1 MSAENKE
8 MPAPPEKPSEKGTG
22 KQVAYM
28 FSFLIGLATGSA
40 LVLNGPKV
48 RRSLAKAV
56 LTGGSAAVTAGKHV
70 QRVSARV
77 VEDFQDAFAEAQ
89 ADAAQK
95 EMERQGVAGLHD
107 ELRNLRA
114 DLSSL
119 RPQSGPGPV
128 Q

>member
-8 MPAPPEKPSEKGTG
+8 NSAPSEKPKGQGAG

-56 LTGGSAAVTAGKHV
+56 LTGGSAAATAGKHV

-77 VEDFQDAFAEAQ
+77 LEDFQDAFAEAH

-95 EMERQGVAGLHD
+95 EMERQNVAGLHD

-119 RPQSGPGPV
+119 RPQGGQGPV

>member
-8 MPAPPEKPSEKGTG
+8 SPAPPEKPKSEGAG

-56 LTGGSAAVTAGKHV
+56 LTGGNAAVTAGKHV
-70 QRVSARV
+70 QRVSTRV
-77 VEDFQDAFAEAQ
+77 VEDFQDAFAEAH

-95 EMERQGVAGLHD
+95 ELERQSVAGLQD

-114 DLSSL
+114 DISSL
-119 RPQSGPGPV
+119 RPKSGPGTV

>member
-1 MSAENKE
+1 MSAENKTE
-8 MPAPPEKPSEKGTG
+8 AAQPEKAKGQGTG

-28 FSFLIGLATGSA
+28 FSFLVGLATGSA
-40 LVLNGPKV
+40 LLLNGPKV

-56 LTGGSAAVTAGKHV
+56 LTGGNAAATAGKHM
-70 QRVSARV
+70 QRVSTRV
-77 VEDFQDAFAEAQ
+77 LEDFQDAFAEAQ

-107 ELRNLRA
+107 ELRNLR
-114 DLSSL
+114 DDISSL
-119 RPQSGPGPV
+119 RPRSGPV

>member
-1 MSAENKE
+1 MSAENQE
-8 MPAPPEKPSEKGTG
+8 EGGPPKKSKGNVPG
-22 KQVAYM
+22 KQAAYM

-56 LTGGSAAVTAGKHV
+56 LKGGNAAAAAGKQV
-70 QRVSARV
+70 QRVSTRV
-77 VEDFQDAFAEAQ
+77 LEDFQDAFAEAQ
-89 ADAAQK
+89 AEAAEK
-95 EMERQGVAGLHD
+95 EMERQSIAGLKD

-114 DLSSL
+114 DVSSL
-119 RPQSGPGPV
+119 WPQGGPGPV

>member
-1 MSAENKE
+1 
-8 MPAPPEKPSEKGTG
+8 
-22 KQVAYM
+22 M
-28 FSFLIGLATGSA
+28 FSFLVGLATGSA

-56 LTGGSAAVTAGKHV
+56 LTGGNAAAAASKHV
-70 QRVSARV
+70 QRISTRV
-77 VEDFQDAFAEAQ
+77 LEDFQDAFAEAH

-95 EMERQGVAGLHD
+95 SMERQAAAGLHD
-107 ELRNLRA
+107 EIRKMRA

-119 RPQSGPGPV
+119 RPQSGTGSV